1 MISTYAIIKKVST
14 SKEYDMTSKKHWLM
28 IISSIVMMMLMGTV
42 YAYSI
47 FRTSIESIYEIGTFL
62 SGIPYMTSL
71 LFYALSMM
79 ITGRLIKPN
88 RLRSIVMIGTLLI
101 SLGWLISGLT
111 SSFVVFSL
119 AYGVLIGIG
128 VGMVYGV
135 PIYMIQKIY
144 PMRSG
149 MMTGI
154 VLLGFGM
161 SPLITA
167 PLAKILIDF
176 TSLRTSFLIFSA
188 IFIVIQFPLSFLFIL
203 NEYKDFKVM
212 APDVK
217 IHEKLKP
224 FKRIYFLF
232 VIATTIGLMMIGLS
246 YQIGVHFYDFDA
258 TDVTISLSIFAV
270 LNGIARP
277 IFGRLMDKKGFKFSA
292 FMSLALIVLASLI
305 GLINQGTHLILF
317 MISFGLFWFNLGA
330 WLAIVPATIKELYGI
345 KQYAK
350 KYGVMFT
357 AYGIGSVVGTV
368 ISGFMMDLLGWTTYL
383 YIIIMVFVLISV
395 FILFK
400 TKTELHKNI

>member
-1 MISTYAIIKKVST
+1 
-14 SKEYDMTSKKHWLM
+14 MTHKKHWLM
-28 IISSIVMMMLMGTV
+28 IISSIMMMMLMGTV

-47 FRTSIESIYEIGTFL
+47 FRTPIESIYEIGTFL

-79 ITGRLIKPN
+79 MTGRLIKPH
-88 RLRSIVMIGTLLI
+88 RLRRFVMIGTLLI
-101 SLGWLISGLT
+101 ASGWFISGLT
-111 SSFVVFSL
+111 NSFVVFSL
-119 AYGVLIGIG
+119 AYGILIGTG

-135 PIYMIQKIY
+135 PIYMIQKLY
-144 PMRSG
+144 PLRSG

-161 SPLITA
+161 SPLVTA
-167 PLAKILIDF
+167 PLAKILIDL
-176 TSLRTSFLIFSA
+176 TSLKSSFLIFSG
-188 IFIVIQFPLSFLFIL
+188 IFLVVQFPLSFLFIL
-203 NEYKDFKVM
+203 NEYQDFKVM
-212 APDVK
+212 QPDTY

-258 TDVTISLSIFAV
+258 TDVTISLSIFAL

-292 FMSLALIVLASLI
+292 FISLGLIVLASMI

-330 WLAIVPATIKELYGI
+330 WLSIVPATIKELYGI

-350 KYGVMFT
+350 KYGTMFT
-357 AYGIGSVVGTV
+357 AYGVGSVVGTA
-368 ISGFMMDLLGWTTYL
+368 ISGFMMDILGWTTYL
-383 YIIIMVFVLISV
+383 YIMILVFVGIAILV
-395 FILFK
+395 LFK
-400 TKTELHKNI
+400 TQTPFKRV